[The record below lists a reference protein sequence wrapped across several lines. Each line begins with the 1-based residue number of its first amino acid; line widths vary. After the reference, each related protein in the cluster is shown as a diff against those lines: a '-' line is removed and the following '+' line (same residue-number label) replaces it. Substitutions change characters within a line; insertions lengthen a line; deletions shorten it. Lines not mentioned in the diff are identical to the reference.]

1 MISSLINKILIF
13 IAMSCT
19 PFVELRLAV
28 PFALSNAGLNLHPV
42 FVFILAVVVHFI
54 MGAAIYEGLHY
65 IRQISKLH
73 PRTHRLQE
81 SFFKKAHNKLKPYI
95 DKYGHW
101 GMAAFIAIPIPGSG
115 VMTGSIASQLLKIE
129 RKHYYI
135 ANLVGVSASTL
146 IIMLISLGFVT
157 L

>member
-1 MISSLINKILIF
+1 MATLINGILIF

-28 PFALSNAGLNLHPV
+28 PFALSHGGLNFHPV
-42 FVFILAVVVHFI
+42 LVLFLAVITHFI

-65 IRQISKLH
+65 IRQLSKIH
-73 PRTHRLQE
+73 PRTHKMQE

-101 GMAAFIAIPIPGSG
+101 GMAVFIAIPIPGSG
-115 VMTGSIASQLLKIE
+115 VLTGSIASQLLKIE
-129 RKHYYI
+129 RKHYYL
-135 ANLVGVSASTL
+135 ANVVGVSISTL